1 MQCFKKIN
9 QKWLH
14 VFHHLKYLYFF
25 QLVYHFLKILLPEI
39 GTTHVYTT
47 VNTSSMLF
55 LSGIVV
61 QAPQCKE
68 KEKGK
73 SGVKDT
79 YESTA

>member
-1 MQCFKKIN
+1 
-9 QKWLH
+9 
-14 VFHHLKYLYFF
+14 
-25 QLVYHFLKILLPEI
+25 
-39 GTTHVYTT
+39 
-47 VNTSSMLF
+47 MLF